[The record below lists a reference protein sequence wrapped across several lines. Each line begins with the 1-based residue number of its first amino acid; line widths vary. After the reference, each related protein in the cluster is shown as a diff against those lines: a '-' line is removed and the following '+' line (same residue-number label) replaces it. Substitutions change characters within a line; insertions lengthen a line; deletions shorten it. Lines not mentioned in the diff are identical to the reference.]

1 MLQAVSIAP
10 INRMGNNR
18 KYFIAFFFGVKT
30 ATKLQILLQNCPNAE
45 KYLILC
51 LQITFLMEK
60 IKQLQQDFADFL
72 AHTNLNGQPKELYEP
87 ISYTLLQSG
96 KRLRPMLCLLANEMF
111 DGDEQ
116 QALWPALALE
126 TFHNFTLIHDD
137 IMDKAPLRRGKET
150 VYQKWNADIAILS
163 GDAMLAMA
171 FQFAL
176 KPKKGAELAQ
186 QLGRVAIEICEGQQM
201 DLNFETLGNV
211 TIDEYLEMIRL
222 KTAVLLATAL
232 QMGATVA
239 GANEADIQHLYN
251 FGIDMGMSFQLQDDI
266 LDLYSDV
273 AVFGKRHGG
282 DIADNKKTYLY
293 LKALEL
299 ASDKDRGT
307 GEACQFLGSRCQRG
321 LMGIYL
327 LLQGLQFAVG
337 KHQHTIC
344 TPQFL
349 LGDLQFHI
357 LMQPEGGLP
366 RLDDIG
372 IGTAEGVDEQSGFVE
387 SSFFTECGGLL
398 GELCCLLLRGLATG
412 DEQQG
417 GSQTENQ

>member
-1 MLQAVSIAP
+1 
-10 INRMGNNR
+10 
-18 KYFIAFFFGVKT
+18 
-30 ATKLQILLQNCPNAE
+30 
-45 KYLILC
+45 
-51 LQITFLMEK
+51 MEK

-72 AHTNLNGQPKELYEP
+72 AQTDLNGQPKELYEP

-111 DGDEQ
+111 EGDEQ

-150 VYQKWNADIAILS
+150 VYQKWNSDIAILS

-171 FQFAL
+171 FQYAL
-176 KPKKGAELAQ
+176 RPTKGAELAK

-211 TIDEYLEMIRL
+211 TIPEYLEMIRL

-239 GANEADIQHLYN
+239 GAKEADIQHLYD
-251 FGIDMGMSFQLQDDI
+251 FGINMGMSFQLQDDI

-299 ASDKDRGT
+299 ASEKDRKRLEHLFT
-307 GEACQFLGSRCQRG
+307 LRMDHDEEEKIEEVQSIYDRLHVKEAVEQVMLDYDRKAIEALSAVDLPEEKKKHLRT
-321 LMGIYL
+321 YAEL
-327 LLQGLQFAVG
+327 L
-337 KHQHTIC
+337 
-344 TPQFL
+344 
-349 LGDLQFHI
+349 
-357 LMQPEGGLP
+357 
-366 RLDDIG
+366 
-372 IGTAEGVDEQSGFVE
+372 SG
-387 SSFFTECGGLL
+387 
-398 GELCCLLLRGLATG
+398 RKK
-412 DEQQG
+412 
-417 GSQTENQ
+417 